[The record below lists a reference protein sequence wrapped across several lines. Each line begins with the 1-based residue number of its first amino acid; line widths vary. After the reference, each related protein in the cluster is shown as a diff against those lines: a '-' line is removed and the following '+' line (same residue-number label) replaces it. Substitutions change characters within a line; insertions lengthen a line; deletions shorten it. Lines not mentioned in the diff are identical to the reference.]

1 MQMSSK
7 AKDRSL
13 EEWFAMVKRGS
24 IKLPRFQR
32 YEAWDKHRIASLMK
46 TVINDLPLGITLI
59 LEVDKEQFKSRYLE
73 TATPDDTSMRVTEH
87 LLDGQQRLTAL
98 WRTLFNNYED
108 VTYFVYVPELEN
120 YYEHPWSDEWEIY
133 ICTRYYKK
141 NGKRYPLWADEPSD
155 CLLRGF
161 IPTNLLKPIDMSSE
175 ISDWIK
181 NATQNMKPNNPKN
194 NDHKE
199 AEQYVQKYEEFLAY
213 QEKIKDIIAKLRE
226 NVKYYNLPY
235 LALPSS
241 TNKDVA
247 LQVFINMNTN
257 SKPLT
262 RYDIIVAE
270 IEAER
275 GASLHDMQHQLDKQY
290 PVIKEYEDLSK
301 LILNV
306 SALLQDKLP
315 NERGAIEMDKSLM
328 LDNWDKLASG
338 LNRMAAFLESEGILD
353 SARLPTNAV
362 LSVIASLFAYI
373 PEKGDVTGEATKLLK
388 KYLWSSFFTDR
399 YENSA
404 ATHAYAD
411 YLKLKVA
418 IQNIKFSTGYDK
430 KLIPVLDK
438 SNYPLA
444 DIDELMD
451 AKWPKRAIIRSRA
464 ILAVSTCLG
473 GLDFADGKRINRS
486 TIQERDYHHLYPAS
500 LLKEANIESNLA
512 LNCALITDETN
523 RNLIRRKDPSQYVEE
538 RIDWSDE
545 ETIRQRI
552 ESHIIPYDELMK
564 ADYQSLEGEKRLIK
578 IREDFQFFIEE
589 RAKLIYAAADLLTNG
604 QMIDFKKVK
613 SRRNELFN
621 GSR

>member
-1 MQMSSK
+1 
-7 AKDRSL
+7 L
-13 EEWFAMVKRGS
+13 VGLFVFHGGLIKRGS

-46 TVINDLPLGITLI
+46 TVIHDLPLGITLI
-59 LEVDKEQFKSRYLE
+59 LEVDEEQFKSRYLE

-120 YYEHPWSDEWEIY
+120 YYEHSWSEEWEIY
-133 ICTRYYKK
+133 IRTRYYKK

-155 CLLRGF
+155 CLLRGC
-161 IPTNLLKPIDMSSE
+161 IPTNLLKPVDISSE

-181 NATQNMKPNNPKN
+181 TATQNMKPNKE
-194 NDHKE
+194 DHKDP
-199 AEQYVQKYEEFLAY
+199 EQYVQKYEEFLAY
-213 QEKIKDIIAKLRE
+213 QEKIKDIITKLRE

-270 IEAER
+270 IEAEQ
-275 GASLHDMQHQLDKQY
+275 GASLHDMQHQLDNQH
-290 PVIKEYEDLSK
+290 PLIKEYEDLSK

-315 NERGAIEMDKSLM
+315 NERGAIEMKKEQM
-328 LDNWDKLASG
+328 LENWDKLTSG
-338 LNRMAAFLESEGILD
+338 LNRMVKFLENEGILD
-353 SARLPTNAV
+353 AARLPTNAV
-362 LSVIASLFAYI
+362 LAVIASLFAYI
-373 PEKGDVTGEATKLLK
+373 PEKGDVTGEATKLLR

-411 YLKLKVA
+411 YLKLKEA
-418 IQNIKFSTGYDK
+418 IQDIKSSKEYDET
-430 KLIPVLDK
+430 LVPVLNR
-438 SNYPLA
+438 SIYPLA
-444 DIDELMD
+444 EIDELKN

-464 ILAVSTCLG
+464 ILAVSTYLG
-473 GLDFADGKRINRS
+473 ALDFADGKRIDRS
-486 TIQERDYHHLYPAS
+486 AIKERDYHHLYPDS
-500 LLKEANIESNLA
+500 LLKEANIESYIA

-545 ETIRQRI
+545 TTIRHRI

-564 ADYQSLEGEKRLIK
+564 ANYQNLEGEERLKKIK
-578 IREDFQFFIEE
+578 EDFQAFIEE
-589 RAKLIYAAADLLTNG
+589 RAKLIYAAVDLLANG
-604 QMIDFKKVK
+604 QIIDFEKVNNRLSDFENNNK
-613 SRRNELFN
+613 D
-621 GSR
+621 